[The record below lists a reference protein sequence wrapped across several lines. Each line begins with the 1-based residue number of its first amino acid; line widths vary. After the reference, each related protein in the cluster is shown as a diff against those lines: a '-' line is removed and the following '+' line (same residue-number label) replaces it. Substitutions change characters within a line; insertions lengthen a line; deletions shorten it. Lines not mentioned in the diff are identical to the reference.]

1 MVLSLADVPIWLV
14 LGFGFA
20 LGLEHALE
28 ADHVVAVSTIVSQQ
42 KKLWKS
48 SLVGIVWGIG
58 HTTTLFLVGIIV
70 LFLSISIPQ
79 ELILSF
85 EFLAGVVILL
95 LGVLVLRSAVTVK
108 IHLHHHSHGDQT
120 HIHLHSHKEGDSH
133 HHIHR
138 SFILGM
144 VHGIAGSGALMLLVL
159 STVESIT
166 AGITYILLFG
176 VGSILGM
183 LILSAVIGL
192 PFIITANKLGNMNR
206 IIQAIAG
213 VVSICIGA
221 FIMYQTS
228 SILVFI

>member
-1 MVLSLADVPIWLV
+1 
-14 LGFGFA
+14 
-20 LGLEHALE
+20 
-28 ADHVVAVSTIVSQQ
+28 
-42 KKLWKS
+42 
-48 SLVGIVWGIG
+48 
-58 HTTTLFLVGIIV
+58 
-70 LFLSISIPQ
+70 
-79 ELILSF
+79 
-85 EFLAGVVILL
+85 
-95 LGVLVLRSAVTVK
+95 
-108 IHLHHHSHGDQT
+108 
-120 HIHLHSHKEGDSH
+120 
-133 HHIHR
+133 
-138 SFILGM
+138 
-144 VHGIAGSGALMLLVL
+144 MLLVL

>member
-1 MVLSLADVPIWLV
+1 M
-14 LGFGFA
+14 
-20 LGLEHALE
+20 
-28 ADHVVAVSTIVSQQ
+28 STIVSQQ

>member
-1 MVLSLADVPIWLV
+1 VVLSLADVPIWLV

-28 ADHVVAVSTIVSQQ
+28 ADHVVAVSAIVSQQ

-58 HTTTLFLVGIIV
+58 HTATLFLVGIIV

-85 EFLAGVVILL
+85 EFLVGVVILL

-108 IHLHHHSHGDQT
+108 IHLHRHSHGDQT

>member
-1 MVLSLADVPIWLV
+1 M
-14 LGFGFA
+14 
-20 LGLEHALE
+20 
-28 ADHVVAVSTIVSQQ
+28 
-42 KKLWKS
+42 WKS

-58 HTTTLFLVGIIV
+58 HTATLFLVGIIV

-85 EFLAGVVILL
+85 EFLVGVVILL

-192 PFIITANKLGNMNR
+192 PFIITA
-206 IIQAIAG
+206 
-213 VVSICIGA
+213 
-221 FIMYQTS
+221 
-228 SILVFI
+228 